1 MHRSHKAAKVGSIPT
16 TPINTPSYIKFMQK
30 VINVLAVV
38 SFAVSG
44 AVVASGVYVYVNK
57 DTIIDKV
64 KAEAL
69 SSVGELLGTSQLGST
84 LLSGTGE
91 DVDVTDAA
99 LGADS
104 SLPIP
109 TLPF

>member
-1 MHRSHKAAKVGSIPT
+1 MQHAHNVPKVGSIPT

-57 DTIIDKV
+57 DTLIDKV

-69 SSVGELLGTSQLGST
+69 ASVGELLGTSQLGSA
-84 LLSGTGE
+84 LLNGAGE
-91 DVDVTDAA
+91 DVDVTDGA

-104 SLPIP
+104 ALPIP
-109 TLPF
+109 ALPF

>member
-1 MHRSHKAAKVGSIPT
+1 
-16 TPINTPSYIKFMQK
+16 MQK

-57 DTIIDKV
+57 DTLIDKV

-69 SSVGELLGTSQLGST
+69 ASVGELLGTSQLGST
-84 LLSGTGE
+84 LLNGAGE
-91 DVDVTDAA
+91 DVDVTDGA

-104 SLPIP
+104 ALPIP
-109 TLPF
+109 ALPF

>member
-1 MHRSHKAAKVGSIPT
+1 
-16 TPINTPSYIKFMQK
+16 MQK

-57 DTIIDKV
+57 DTIVDKI

-69 SSVGELLGTSQLGST
+69 ASVGELFGTSQLGST
-84 LLSGTGE
+84 LLGGTGE
-91 DVDVTDAA
+91 DVDVSDDA
-99 LGADS
+99 LGGDS
-104 SLPIP
+104 ALPIP

>member
-1 MHRSHKAAKVGSIPT
+1 MRRSHKAFKVGSIPT

-57 DTIIDKV
+57 DTLIDKV

-69 SSVGELLGTSQLGST
+69 ASVGELLGTSQLGSA
-84 LLSGTGE
+84 LISGTGE
-91 DVDVTDAA
+91 DVDVSDGA

-104 SLPIP
+104 ALPIP

>member
-1 MHRSHKAAKVGSIPT
+1 
-16 TPINTPSYIKFMQK
+16 MQK

-57 DTIIDKV
+57 DALIDKV

-69 SSVGELLGTSQLGST
+69 ASVGELLGTSQLGST

-91 DVDVTDAA
+91 DVDVTDGA
-99 LGADS
+99 LGAGS
-104 SLPIP
+104 ALPIP
-109 TLPF
+109 SLPF

>member
-1 MHRSHKAAKVGSIPT
+1 
-16 TPINTPSYIKFMQK
+16 MQK

-57 DTIIDKV
+57 DTLIDKV

-69 SSVGELLGTSQLGST
+69 ASVGELLGTSQLGST

-91 DVDVTDAA
+91 DVDVTDGA
-99 LGADS
+99 LGGS
-104 SLPIP
+104 SALPIP
-109 TLPF
+109 SLPF

>member
-1 MHRSHKAAKVGSIPT
+1 
-16 TPINTPSYIKFMQK
+16 MQK
-30 VINVLAVV
+30 LINVLAVV

-64 KAEAL
+64 KEEAL

-84 LLSGTGE
+84 LLNGTAE
-91 DVDVTDAA
+91 DVDVTDSA

>member
-1 MHRSHKAAKVGSIPT
+1 
-16 TPINTPSYIKFMQK
+16 MQK

-57 DTIIDKV
+57 DTIVDKI

-91 DVDVTDAA
+91 DVDVSDAA
-99 LGADS
+99 LGGESA
-104 SLPIP
+104 LPIP

>member
-1 MHRSHKAAKVGSIPT
+1 
-16 TPINTPSYIKFMQK
+16 MQK

-91 DVDVTDAA
+91 DVDVTDGA
-99 LGADS
+99 LGGS
-104 SLPIP
+104 SALPIP
-109 TLPF
+109 ALPF